1 MTIESRFW
9 PLFETTMGRKF
20 DRENQEAANVEEW
33 DSMKHIELIFELE
46 SEFDVQFSPKDI
58 ADLYSS
64 TTSLIQFLQSRSSS

>member
-20 DRENQEAANVEEW
+20 DRQPQEAANVEEW

-46 SEFDVQFSPKDI
+46 SEFEIQFSPQEI
-58 ADLYSS
+58 ADHYSN
-64 TTSLIQFLQSRSSS
+64 TTNLIDFLQRGSAS